1 MIKWEKTN
9 AHALRGQPKTVKG
22 KASLQAA
29 PFAKNRSKY
38 NEIPAFAGMTTL
50 KKRSSKQSKKSNIET
65 HTLMK
70 KKNIKWIV
78 ILGVIVVAL
87 ALIFIIKANKSS
99 KKELVIRTHVVDE
112 YTVENTVTATG
123 TIEPVE
129 TVEVGTQVSG
139 KVERILVDFNSV
151 VKKGDLLAEL
161 DKQTLNQSVSRAK
174 ASLTSAE
181 SQLKYAKLTY
191 ERTKQLFEANAATLA
206 SYEEAQN
213 SYTQAQMSKKN
224 AQASYDQ
231 ALVDLAY
238 AEIYSPIDGIVLD
251 RAVEVGQ
258 TVAASFS
265 TPTLFTLANDL
276 TKMQVEA
283 NVDEADIG
291 QVKIDQSVTFT
302 VDAYPDEMFNGTV
315 SQIRMQPTTT
325 SNVVTYVV
333 IIAAPNDAL
342 KLFPGM
348 TASVTIITEKE
359 TGLAVPAEAFNFTPD
374 EQVLKVMRKNM
385 PKPNEMPRPEGKMP
399 EMRPDMRPDNGAA
412 PQMVWVKN
420 GNNIMPHPVEI
431 GMSDVA
437 YRIVKNGL
445 QAGDSVVLSAQYIMP
460 EKAKKTGDNPFMPGP
475 PGRKNDKKGEKPGP
489 GGPM

>member
-1 MIKWEKTN
+1 
-9 AHALRGQPKTVKG
+9 
-22 KASLQAA
+22 
-29 PFAKNRSKY
+29 
-38 NEIPAFAGMTTL
+38 
-50 KKRSSKQSKKSNIET
+50 
-65 HTLMK
+65 MK
-70 KKNIKWIV
+70 KKTKIWLI
-78 ILGVIVVAL
+78 ILGIL
-87 ALIFIIKANKSS
+87 ALVIAVSCIVKATKSAN
-99 KKELVIRTHVVDE
+99 KELVIRTHVVGE

-139 KVERILVDFNSV
+139 KVEKIYVDFNDV

-181 SQLKYAKLTY
+181 SQLNYSRLTY
-191 ERTKQLFEANAATLA
+191 ERTKQLYEANAATLA
-206 SYEEAQN
+206 AYQDAQN

-283 NVDEADIG
+283 DVDEADIG
-291 QVKIDQSVTFT
+291 QVKVGQKVTFT
-302 VDAYPDEMFNGTV
+302 VDAYMEDSFEGTV
-315 SQIRMQPTTT
+315 SQIRMKPTTT
-325 SNVVTYVV
+325 SNVVTYTV
-333 IIAAPNDAL
+333 IIDAPNPDQ

-348 TASVTIITEKE
+348 TASVTIVTEE
-359 TGLAVPAEAFNFTPD
+359 QTGLAVPAEAFNFTPD
-374 EQVLKVMRKNM
+374 EQVLKAMRK
-385 PKPNEMPRPEGKMP
+385 PEKPEGQMP
-399 EMRPDMRPDNGAA
+399 EPPQGERPQMQPDQM
-412 PQMVWVKN
+412 PSSSPTMVWVKK
-420 GNNIMPHPVEI
+420 GDNIMPRPVKA
-431 GMSDVA
+431 GMSDGA
-437 YRIVKNGL
+437 YKIIEQGV
-445 QAGDSVVLSAQYIMP
+445 QAGDSVVLSAQYVVK
-460 EKAKKTGDNPFMPGP
+460 EKAVKKGENPFMPGP
-475 PGRKNDKKGEKPGP
+475 PGRNKNNNKGNKAPSGP
-489 GGPM
+489 PQ

>member
-1 MIKWEKTN
+1 
-9 AHALRGQPKTVKG
+9 
-22 KASLQAA
+22 
-29 PFAKNRSKY
+29 
-38 NEIPAFAGMTTL
+38 
-50 KKRSSKQSKKSNIET
+50 
-65 HTLMK
+65 MK
-70 KKNIKWIV
+70 KKTKIWLI
-78 ILGVIVVAL
+78 ILGLL
-87 ALIFIIKANKSS
+87 ALVIAVSCIVKATKSAN
-99 KKELVIRTHVVDE
+99 KELVIRTHVVGE

-139 KVERILVDFNSV
+139 KVEKIYVDFNDV

-181 SQLKYAKLTY
+181 SQLNYSRLTY
-191 ERTKQLFEANAATLA
+191 ERTKQLYEANAATLA
-206 SYEEAQN
+206 AYQDAQN

-283 NVDEADIG
+283 DVDEADIG
-291 QVKIDQSVTFT
+291 QVKVGQKVTFT
-302 VDAYPDEMFNGTV
+302 VDAYMEDSFEGTV
-315 SQIRMQPTTT
+315 SQIRMKPTTT
-325 SNVVTYVV
+325 SNVVTYTV
-333 IIAAPNDAL
+333 IIDAPNPEQ

-348 TASVTIITEKE
+348 TASVTIVTEE
-359 TGLAVPAEAFNFTPD
+359 QTGLAVPAEAFNFTPD
-374 EQVLKVMRKNM
+374 EQVLKNM
-385 PKPNEMPRPEGKMP
+385 HKPEKPEGQMPEPPQGERPQMQGSMSVGEHNVVWVKKGDNIMPRP
-399 EMRPDMRPDNGAA
+399 
-412 PQMVWVKN
+412 VKA
-420 GNNIMPHPVEI
+420 
-431 GMSDVA
+431 GMSDGA
-437 YRIVKNGL
+437 YKIIEQGV
-445 QAGDSVVLSAQYIMP
+445 QAGDSVVLSAQYVVK
-460 EKAKKTGDNPFMPGP
+460 EKAVKKGENPFMPGP
-475 PGRKNDKKGEKPGP
+475 PGRNKNNNKGNKAPSGP
-489 GGPM
+489 PQ